1 MSGRA
6 WIVTAGV
13 VTLLGVGLAA
23 EIIATRPVRQSL
35 TAYTALLVAAN
46 RQDVPAVCG
55 LCSARYLQ
63 THSPRPAP
71 EGGIV
76 GLPRNIHP
84 NHRAWRHGDAVWIC
98 PTNRVGPIYQFVPEG
113 GAWKFDGPAG
123 ILRGRGEVI
132 TGLDLSELE
141 SPPPSPPA
149 RGDSTEP
156 PGPNAT
162 DGVASGSTGRV
173 P

>member
-1 MSGRA
+1 MSRRVRA
-6 WIVTAGV
+6 GLITAGV
-13 VTLLGVGLAA
+13 VALLVAGLAA
-23 EIIATRPVRQSL
+23 EILATRPVRQAL
-35 TAYTALLVAAN
+35 TAYTALLAAAN
-46 RQDVPAVCG
+46 RQDVPAVRG

-98 PTNRVGPIYQFVPEG
+98 PTNRVGPIYQFILEG
-113 GAWKFDGPAG
+113 DAWKFDGPAG

-141 SPPPSPPA
+141 SPSQAPDPESEPA
-149 RGDSTEP
+149 
-156 PGPNAT
+156 
-162 DGVASGSTGRV
+162 VAPRR
-173 P
+173 